1 VQLFVLHLLFLS
13 VSLIFLYIIKNKN
26 YIGIAHNTT
35 SFFSLLLS
43 LIIFTQRDHLL
54 GREVEIIEVFDGAT
68 ISFYLD
74 DISLMFLMVSNF
86 LWFLTSLYATRYLNL
101 NNYDSKN
108 TFYLFFLFSM
118 FATNSII
125 YSSNLFTIFI
135 FYEILTLSTYPLV
148 TLDKKLN
155 SMISGK
161 KYLFILL
168 GTSIIFLLPA
178 IILTYNLTGNI
189 SFLNTN
195 NFANTDEVTILFIL
209 LLFIFGTA
217 KSAIMPFHRWLPN
230 AMVAPTPVSAL
241 LHAVAVVKS
250 GVFILIKVFLLIF
263 GVNVLSNIN
272 TQLVILIISTT
283 IVLSS
288 FVALRHDSIKLRLA
302 YSTVGQLSYI
312 LLGIIILTPYS
323 IIAALL
329 HFIFHAL
336 GKIILFL
343 SAGIFATNC
352 KIKNVSEM
360 NGLAS
365 CAPLTCLSMTLG
377 ALIMI
382 GLPPTIGF
390 ISKWYLL
397 VGVTNSENYVVLGV
411 IMLSTIL
418 NAGYYFP
425 MIYKVYFKE
434 ISNQSVTKNSEDRY
448 LVAPVLFITILS
460 FSLFFYSEILI
471 SFINNIGVIK

>member
-1 VQLFVLHLLFLS
+1 MQLFVLHLLFLS

-26 YIGIAHNTT
+26 YIDIAHNTT

-74 DISLMFLMVSNF
+74 DISLMFLIVSNF

-288 FVALRHDSIKLRLA
+288 FVALRQDSIKLRLA
-302 YSTVGQLSYI
+302 YQ
-312 LLGIIILTPYS
+312 
-323 IIAALL
+323 
-329 HFIFHAL
+329 
-336 GKIILFL
+336 
-343 SAGIFATNC
+343 
-352 KIKNVSEM
+352 
-360 NGLAS
+360 
-365 CAPLTCLSMTLG
+365 
-377 ALIMI
+377 
-382 GLPPTIGF
+382 
-390 ISKWYLL
+390 
-397 VGVTNSENYVVLGV
+397 
-411 IMLSTIL
+411 
-418 NAGYYFP
+418 
-425 MIYKVYFKE
+425 
-434 ISNQSVTKNSEDRY
+434 Q
-448 LVAPVLFITILS
+448 
-460 FSLFFYSEILI
+460 
-471 SFINNIGVIK
+471 